1 MVKGVGVSRD
11 LNWLLT
17 RNWSSHLVKKRG
29 INRRLST
36 DPLNPK
42 GLYVPRFQ
50 GTIQR
55 KALQVD
61 PHPSGKGVVLVY
73 KKKRHQSR
81 PGKALSKQLLTKDSR
96 RTFKTIRKFVNKN
109 LYRTD
114 LKNVS

>member
-50 GTIQR
+50 GTFNERLFKLIHIQVAKELFWFTKR
-55 KALQVD
+55 SVIKADQA
-61 PHPSGKGVVLVY
+61 
-73 KKKRHQSR
+73 RHFQS
-81 PGKALSKQLLTKDSR
+81 
-96 RTFKTIRKFVNKN
+96 NC
-109 LYRTD
+109 
-114 LKNVS
+114 